1 MSIDLK
7 RDGKSAMW
15 IITRTDAEGF
25 HRQLTLTR
33 DELLELY
40 YTILKTDL

>member
-1 MSIDLK
+1 MVDLK
-7 RDGKSAMW
+7 RDGKSSMW
-15 IITRTDAEGF
+15 IVTRTDAEGF

>member
-33 DELLELY
+33 NELLELY
-40 YTILKTDL
+40 HIILKTDL

>member
-1 MSIDLK
+1 MIGLEKD
-7 RDGKSAMW
+7 RKSDIW
-15 IITRTDAEGF
+15 VITRTDAEGF